1 VIGRGIYHKGLIL
14 NKLFAVARDR
24 LGFTVVKPTRPKRA
38 TFQRRQRLWALG
50 LLLLALGVSAGPRA
64 VAAQFL
70 PSEQVFKPSA
80 TAAADGVHVHVAIAE
95 GYYLYEA
102 RLHVELVDGANAL
115 QPVSFPKGLAHHDE
129 YFGDQTIF
137 RQALDMV
144 LKPTHALGANAQL
157 KLTLQGCADAGLCY
171 PPKTHVLALG
181 QAATVTPVSSVNNSD
196 ATQSVVA
203 TSPTSGTPAT
213 VNPPSEQNRLV
224 TLIRTGS
231 LLNLTGAFLL
241 LGVLL
246 SLTPCVLPMVPIM
259 AGLIAG
265 SANTTRRGFAL
276 SVCYVLGMCITYTLA
291 GILCALLGAQVQAV
305 FQAPLVIVGFAV
317 VMVLMALSMFGL
329 FNVEMP
335 SAVQSHLAA
344 MSQRLSNGGYLKTT
358 LIGALSALIVSACVA
373 PPLVAALSVI
383 GQTGDV
389 LRGGLALGSLSLG
402 MGVPLLLVG
411 ITAGRFI
418 PRSGPWMLT
427 VKAFFGVMLLAVAV
441 WLLEKIIAAHW
452 MFLLWAA
459 VALVASGVF
468 IGIGGR
474 DLKPIRYPLAALSLI
489 AAGVWVVGFYQ
500 ANTDPWRPWQHRSS
514 QGLTFRSLRSVE
526 ELSDILTSSPANPHW
541 VMLDITAAWCVSC
554 KEMDRLV
561 FQNPQIVSAL
571 SDVELLRAD
580 VTDNTPADQ
589 ALLKRLQLY
598 GPPGTLF
605 FNPNGAEVNDARLV
619 GFVDADTFLQ
629 LIKRLKGSAP

>member
-1 VIGRGIYHKGLIL
+1 MNNLFSKVRALMSPAATATQPQPATGL
-14 NKLFAVARDR
+14 ARLPR
-24 LGFTVVKPTRPKRA
+24 LGVV
-38 TFQRRQRLWALG
+38 G
-50 LLLLALGVSAGPRA
+50 LLLLALGLSLGQ
-64 VAAQFL
+64 AAAAALFL
-70 PSEQVFKPSA
+70 PVEQVFKPSA
-80 TAAADGVHVHVAIAE
+80 TAGADGIHVHVAIAP
-95 GYYLYEA
+95 GYYLYEG
-102 RLHVELVDGANAL
+102 RLHFELVDGANTL
-115 QPVSFPKGLAHHDE
+115 RPVSFPQGLAHHDE

-137 RQALDMV
+137 RQSLDV
-144 LKPTHALGANAQL
+144 LLKPTQALGATAQL
-157 KLTLQGCADAGLCY
+157 KLSLQGCADAGLCY

-181 QAATVTPVSSVNNSD
+181 QATTVTPVSSISSVNSVNPSAVSSNVA
-196 ATQSVVA
+196 ATA
-203 TSPTSGTPAT
+203 TSAPTAARTTP
-213 VNPPSEQNRLV
+213 PPSEQSRLV
-224 TLIRTGS
+224 SLIRTGS

-305 FQAPLVIVGFAV
+305 FQAPLVIVGFAA

-441 WLLEKIIAAHW
+441 WLLEKIVAAHW

-500 ANTDPWRPWQHRSS
+500 ANNDPWRPWQHRSS

-526 ELSDILTSSPANPHW
+526 ELSDILTSTPANPHW
-541 VMLDITAAWCVSC
+541 VMLDITADWCVSC

-605 FNPNGAEVNDARLV
+605 FNPNGAEVSDARLV